1 MTDTALTGQVHSLE
15 TFGLVDGPGVRCVV
29 FLQGCKMRC
38 RYCHNPETW
47 SQQGGETWTAEDLF
61 RKVYRYRNYWGK
73 DGGLTVSGGEPL
85 LQMEFVTEFFNLAKK
100 KQVNTALDTSGNS
113 FCLDPSYLERFDR
126 LMDLTDLFLLDI
138 KAVDASLHKQLT
150 GQDNAGILALAHYL
164 ADHGKSL
171 WIRRVL
177 VPGLTDSEEDLTA
190 LRNLA
195 RSLPTLKRLEVLPY
209 HTLGTFKWEKLGIP
223 YSLEGT
229 PVPTKEQVA
238 QAEAILEVN
247 KYQ

>member
-1 MTDTALTGQVHSLE
+1 
-15 TFGLVDGPGVRCVV
+15 
-29 FLQGCKMRC
+29 
-38 RYCHNPETW
+38 
-47 SQQGGETWTAEDLF
+47 
-61 RKVYRYRNYWGK
+61 
-73 DGGLTVSGGEPL
+73 
-85 LQMEFVTEFFNLAKK
+85 
-100 KQVNTALDTSGNS
+100 
-113 FCLDPSYLERFDR
+113 
-126 LMDLTDLFLLDI
+126 MDLTDLFLLDI

-190 LRNLA
+190 LRDLA
-195 RSLPTLKRLEVLPY
+195 RSLPTLN

>member
-1 MTDTALTGQVHSLE
+1 
-15 TFGLVDGPGVRCVV
+15 
-29 FLQGCKMRC
+29 
-38 RYCHNPETW
+38 
-47 SQQGGETWTAEDLF
+47 
-61 RKVYRYRNYWGK
+61 
-73 DGGLTVSGGEPL
+73 
-85 LQMEFVTEFFNLAKK
+85 MEFVTEFFKLAKK

-113 FCLDPSYLERFDR
+113 FYLESSYLERFDR

-190 LRNLA
+190 LRDLA
-195 RSLPTLKRLEVLPY
+195 RSLPTRNGWKFFLII
-209 HTLGTFKWEKLGIP
+209 HWERSNGR
-223 YSLEGT
+223 SLAF
-229 PVPTKEQVA
+229 PTRWKAHRCQPKSRWHRPK
-238 QAEAILEVN
+238 QSW
-247 KYQ
+247 K